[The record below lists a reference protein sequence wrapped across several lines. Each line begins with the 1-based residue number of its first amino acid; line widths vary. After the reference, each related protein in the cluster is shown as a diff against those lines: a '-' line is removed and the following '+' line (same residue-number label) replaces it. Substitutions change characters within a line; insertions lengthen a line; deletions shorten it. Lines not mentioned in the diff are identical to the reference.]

1 MNRRRSK
8 RERPDEPV
16 ASDGPATA
24 RIWDLP
30 TRLSHWAIAVLFML
44 QFLSGQFGLFPPA
57 FHLWAGYALLAA
69 VLFRLQWGLIGPDR
83 SRFSHFTTGP
93 RAVGRYLA
101 GLWTRQPSHWP
112 GHNPLGGWSSV
123 AMLLL
128 LSIQII
134 TGLLIE
140 TWGEL
145 RGPLAE
151 RVSRD
156 TAIFMA
162 DVHALVLWPLLG
174 LIGLHILAACSY
186 LIFKRENR
194 ICAIFFSGRLIV
206 RADTA
211 DTAAASPAR
220 VVLALAVSL
229 GITAAIV
236 CFGPVA

>member
-1 MNRRRSK
+1 MSRRRGR
-8 RERPDEPV
+8 RERASEPV
-16 ASDGPATA
+16 EPDRPYTA

-30 TRLSHWAIAVLFML
+30 TRLSHWAIAVLFVL
-44 QFLSGQFGLFPPA
+44 QFFSGQFGLFAPE
-57 FHLWAGYALLAA
+57 FHLWAGYALLTA
-69 VLFRLQWGLIGPDR
+69 VLFRLQWGLIGPQR
-83 SRFSHFTTGP
+83 SRFSHFMTGP
-93 RAVGRYLA
+93 RAVGRYLV

-112 GHNPLGGWSSV
+112 GHNPLGGWSSA

-128 LSIQII
+128 LSVQIV

-151 RVSRD
+151 RIGRD

-174 LIGLHILAACSY
+174 LIGLHVLAACSY
-186 LIFKRENR
+186 LIFKRDNR
-194 ICAIFFSGRLIV
+194 IGAIFVSGRLV
-206 RADTA
+206 VPSGTA
-211 DTAAASPAR
+211 DTAAASPVR
-220 VVLALAVSL
+220 VVLALAISL
-229 GITAAIV
+229 SITAAIV